1 MSLEELTEFFVSIGE
16 KPYRARQVF
25 KWLMNGAASW
35 EEMTDVSKS
44 LRARLAGGA
53 IDTLRV
59 CDVAVS
65 GIDGTR
71 KYLFE
76 TFDGLYV
83 ESVLMEYYYGW
94 SVCISSQA
102 GCRMGCRFCA
112 SGRHGLARDLT
123 PGEIA
128 DQYILCERDV
138 RRGVDLHGRPLGVS
152 ERVRRVKHMGDDGS
166 SRIGHIVVMG
176 VGEPF
181 DNYDGVMTFLRNIT
195 NPHGRN
201 LGRRQIT
208 VSTCGLLD
216 GMRRFME
223 DLPQAN
229 LTLSLHAPNDG
240 VRRRLMPAAAARCGV
255 DDLIGFAREYYERT
269 GRRFSFEYALF
280 AGVNDG
286 IMDADELADRLT
298 AAAAGG
304 SGVGAAARSGTGDR
318 SGAGDRPGAPGFHVN
333 LIPANPVPGLGF
345 EDPDSG
351 VFSEFKAPAREQVKA
366 FAERLAGRG
375 IRTTTRRELGSDI
388 AAACGQLR
396 SERMCK

>member
-1 MSLEELTEFFVSIGE
+1 MTLEELTEFFVSIGE

-25 KWLMNGAASW
+25 RWLMNGAASW
-35 EEMTDVSKS
+35 DEMTDLS
-44 LRARLAGGA
+44 LDLRKRLDAAAA
-53 IDTLRV
+53 IDCLRIA
-59 CDVAVS
+59 DMAVS

-76 TFDGLYV
+76 TADGLYI
-83 ESVLMEYYYGW
+83 EAVLMEYYYGY

-112 SGRHGLARDLT
+112 SGRHGLARNLT

-128 DQYILCERDV
+128 DQYIICERDV
-138 RRGVDLHGRPLGVS
+138 RAGFGKTHITHLKHRDDEGRP
-152 ERVRRVKHMGDDGS
+152 
-166 SRIGHIVVMG
+166 RIGHIVVMG

-181 DNYDGVMTFLRNIT
+181 DNYDNVMAFLKNVT
-195 NPHGRN
+195 DPQGRN

-208 VSTCGLLD
+208 VSTCGLME
-216 GMRRFME
+216 GMRRFMD

-229 LTLSLHAPNDG
+229 LSLSLHAPNDE
-240 VRRRLMPAAAARCGV
+240 VRRRIMPAASACGI
-255 DDLIGFAREYYERT
+255 DELIGFAREYSRTT

-280 AGVNDG
+280 SGVNDSG
-286 IMDADELADRLT
+286 ACADELAGRL
-298 AAAAGG
+298 AGQ
-304 SGVGAAARSGTGDR
+304 
-318 SGAGDRPGAPGFHVN
+318 GFHVN

-345 EDPDSG
+345 EAPP
-351 VFSEFKAPAREQVKA
+351 PARVAA
-366 FAERLAGRG
+366 FAERLIVRG

-396 SERMCK
+396 SERILGGGP